1 MQTYEER
8 DIESI
13 PNEIKLSDHSLDTSI
28 ADIDTVQKGHHVYHK
43 EGREYDKVEFP
54 HQPTLG
60 LGIDWGIRGIFAA
73 FLRRLRD
80 SLLARLNGYL
90 LIDRRHSVSFV
101 VAQIWQCVWSQSR
114 W

>member
-1 MQTYEER
+1 LQTYKER

-13 PNEIKLSDHSLDTSI
+13 PNEIKLGNHSLDTSI

-54 HQPTLG
+54 NQPTLG
-60 LGIDWGIRGIFAA
+60 LGIDWAIRGVFAA

-80 SLLARLNGYL
+80 SLLTRLNGHL
-90 LIDRRHSVSFV
+90 LIERRHSVSFV
-101 VAQIWQCVWSQSR
+101 VTQMRQYGWSQSR